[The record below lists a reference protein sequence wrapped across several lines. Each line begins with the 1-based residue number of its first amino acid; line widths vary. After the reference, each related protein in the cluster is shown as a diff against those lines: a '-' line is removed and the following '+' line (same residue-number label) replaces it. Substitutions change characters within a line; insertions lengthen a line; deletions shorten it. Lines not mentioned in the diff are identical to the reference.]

1 MKISEAKK
9 LARLS
14 KWQQQVSQQK
24 ASGLS
29 IRCWCEQNA
38 LTEQQFY
45 YRLRQVREALLDT
58 IESSSDIQLVRLS
71 EIEPP
76 TAPVPQRS
84 QSSIIVRHGTT
95 SIEFPPDSA
104 MQQIALFVRGLE
116 P

>member
-1 MKISEAKK
+1 MKVSEAKK

-14 KWQQQVSQQK
+14 KWQQLVNQQR

-45 YRLRQVREALLDT
+45 YRLRQVREAVLDK
-58 IESSSDIQLVRLS
+58 IESCSDVQLVRLP
-71 EIEPP
+71 EIETP
-76 TAPVPQRS
+76 TALVLQRS

-95 SIEFPPDSA
+95 SIEFSPDSD
-104 MQQIALFVRGLE
+104 MQQIAQFVRSLE